1 MIREMYL
8 EVFHAFHEKNAVIS
22 IEHTLPCNVPGIRTA
37 INSIL
42 VHSTGYVLHT
52 EIKLLL

>member
-42 VHSTGYVLHT
+42 VHSKGYVLHT